1 MYERG
6 RGVAQNPEIAAEWY
20 GCAAEQGDSKAQ
32 YRLALLYEK
41 GEGVPQDDN
50 MAYYWLESAAAQ
62 DNESAIARLEYY
74 QERTVVDWYRQTT
87 NQGTPPLADDGEHYY
102 DMTYDGATDYYPL
115 GVLHREG
122 WQKLDEYQ
130 QSLKSIEYNI
140 SPETIAAVE
149 AENKRSPIWIDP
161 IADEDDNDAYY
172 DPILNTRENN
182 GLLYSDVGYR
192 RAIDSFNRA
201 ARHAAHSFEQ
211 AARQGNSD
219 AQYNLGVMYE
229 NGQGIEQDYAR
240 AAYWYELAAEQG
252 HARAQ
257 YQLGNL
263 YREGLG
269 VKENPAI
276 MEEWWQRAAAQGLQ
290 QAARQLDK
298 WKRPRHAHI
307 A

>member
-1 MYERG
+1 
-6 RGVAQNPEIAAEWY
+6 
-20 GCAAEQGDSKAQ
+20 
-32 YRLALLYEK
+32 
-41 GEGVPQDDN
+41 
-50 MAYYWLESAAAQ
+50 
-62 DNESAIARLEYY
+62 
-74 QERTVVDWYRQTT
+74 
-87 NQGTPPLADDGEHYY
+87 
-102 DMTYDGATDYYPL
+102 
-115 GVLHREG
+115 
-122 WQKLDEYQ
+122 
-130 QSLKSIEYNI
+130 
-140 SPETIAAVE
+140 
-149 AENKRSPIWIDP
+149 
-161 IADEDDNDAYY
+161 
-172 DPILNTRENN
+172 
-182 GLLYSDVGYR
+182 
-192 RAIDSFNRA
+192 
-201 ARHAAHSFEQ
+201 
-211 AARQGNSD
+211 
-219 AQYNLGVMYE
+219 MYE